1 MCLPAFL
8 PRLHDIYGYSLQPF
22 ARGYSDA
29 LTREVRGWPTLIRLS
44 FFLAPQQTLS
54 RLITSLI
61 RRLRRLYG
69 PGTWR
74 KLKGNASV
82 RLEDG
87 SVRLAELHWYEA
99 HGIGRHEYK
108 IKRYLD

>member
-1 MCLPAFL
+1 MQALDFKIL
-8 PRLHDIYGYSLQPF
+8 SDISNIETIAAGG
-22 ARGYSDA
+22 AI
-29 LTREVRGWPTLIRLS
+29 RE
-44 FFLAPQQTLS
+44 
-54 RLITSLI
+54 I

-74 KLKGNASV
+74 KLKGKASV
-82 RLEDG
+82 RLRDG
-87 SVRLAELHWYEA
+87 SVRLAELLWYVA

>member
-1 MCLPAFL
+1 M
-8 PRLHDIYGYSLQPF
+8 RLAQ
-22 ARGYSDA
+22 ARIVDFKIISGISNVETIA
-29 LTREVRGWPTLIRLS
+29 AGSAIREIK
-44 FFLAPQQTLS
+44 
-54 RLITSLI
+54 
-61 RRLRRLYG
+61 RLRRSYG

-82 RLEDG
+82 RLSDG

>member
-1 MCLPAFL
+1 M
-8 PRLHDIYGYSLQPF
+8 RLAQAQIVDFKVISGISHVETIAVGG
-22 ARGYSDA
+22 AI
-29 LTREVRGWPTLIRLS
+29 REIK
-44 FFLAPQQTLS
+44 
-54 RLITSLI
+54 
-61 RRLRRLYG
+61 RLRRLYG

-82 RLEDG
+82 RLSDG